1 MFFLL
6 VRRHRFERN
15 LLELIESLRLPL
27 LAHFI
32 IDGTTLARCHYSV
45 EKKSTTLVKFDVEHG
60 AAAQRHPDLRH
71 AEPSKE
77 IN

>member
-1 MFFLL
+1 
-6 VRRHRFERN
+6 
-15 LLELIESLRLPL
+15 